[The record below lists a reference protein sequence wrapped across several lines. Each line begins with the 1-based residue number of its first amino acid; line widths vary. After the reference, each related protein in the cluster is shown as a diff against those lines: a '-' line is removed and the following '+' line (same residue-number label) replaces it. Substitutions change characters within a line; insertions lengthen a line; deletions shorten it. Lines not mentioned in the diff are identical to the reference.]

1 MNTPAQ
7 TVRALQHL
15 FPAAKFGRDVT
26 VHAEKGLVT
35 HITTP
40 RPLDD
45 GELEA
50 AIAATANQLP
60 PAPAIVGKGQLYAA
74 LVAEGWFATAEQADA
89 AITAILLALPETQA
103 GQPFREVMRALFL
116 KAGTVEIGNP
126 LTEII
131 RQSLAKTTDQRDAL
145 FRRAATF

>member
-15 FPAAKFGRDVT
+15 FPAAKFGREVT

-35 HITTP
+35 RITTP
-40 RPLDD
+40 RPLAE

-50 AIAATANQLP
+50 AIAATADHLP
-60 PAPAIVGKGQLYAA
+60 PAPATVGKGQLYAA
-74 LVAEGWFATAEQADA
+74 LVAEGWFASAEQADIRIA
-89 AITAILLALPETQA
+89 AILLALPETQA

-116 KAGTVEIGNP
+116 KAGTVEIGNA

-131 RQSLAKTTDQRDAL
+131 RAQLGKTTEQRDAL